1 MEGYSVK
8 SRHHVLAVLTFVA
21 VFLVAGW
28 LSKRL
33 DLSAVFC
40 PLCWRESI
48 WIAWNWVNAKLLQ
61 RPQEADVFV
70 RYCESNLIQIAYTI
84 MNDYAPKHNGFLPS
98 QEGWQQ
104 WARKSLKNSQVLR
117 CSAAK
122 PSEKVSYRLNPNLS
136 GRRLK
141 DVREREKT
149 VLFYESDE
157 RGYPIAR
164 HHFGEL
170 FRHCCHV
177 VFTDGRIGHLPVKQ
191 VEKLLW
197 SK

>member
-1 MEGYSVK
+1 VK
-8 SRHHVLAVLTFVA
+8 SHYHVFAVLAFVA
-21 VFLVAGW
+21 AFLMAGW
-28 LSKRL
+28 LSKRV

-40 PLCWRESI
+40 PLCWQESL
-48 WIAWNWVNAKLLQ
+48 WIAWNWVNARLLQ
-61 RPQEADVFV
+61 RPQEAHGIV
-70 RYCESNLIQIAYTI
+70 RHCESNLIQIADI
-84 MNDYAPKHNGFLPS
+84 ILKDYAPKHNGFLPD

-117 CSAAK
+117 CPAAK

-141 DVREREKT
+141 DIRDHEKT
-149 VLFYESDE
+149 VLFYEGDE
-157 RGYPIAR
+157 GGYPVAR

-177 VFTDGRIGHLPVKQ
+177 VFTDGRIGHLLAEQ

-197 SK
+197 DE

>member
-1 MEGYSVK
+1 MCHTSLRPLRGMSP
-8 SRHHVLAVLTFVA
+8 
-21 VFLVAGW
+21 
-28 LSKRL
+28 KRL

-48 WIAWNWVNAKLLQ
+48 WIAWRWVNVRLLQ
-61 RPQEADVFV
+61 RPQEADVFM

-84 MNDYAPKHNGFLPS
+84 LKDYAPKHNGFLPN

-104 WARKSLKNSQVLR
+104 WARKSLKNPQVLR
-117 CSAAK
+117 CSEAK
-122 PSEKVSYRLNPNLS
+122 PYEKVSYCLNPSLS

-141 DVREREKT
+141 DIREREKM
-149 VLFYESDE
+149 VLFYEGDE

-170 FRHCCHV
+170 FQHCCHV
-177 VFTDGRIGHLPVKQ
+177 VFTDGRIGHLTAAQ
-191 VEKLLW
+191 VERLLRRQPVFR
-197 SK
+197 